1 MSTLCRGTWK
11 VTENPRPLWGRWRQ
25 RQIDHHKLIGMDL
38 LHATL
43 VFFHIL
49 GAAALVGGW
58 LATFKKPSVGLFQF
72 IGAWVQL
79 ITGVL
84 LVGLA
89 SMGDTDVN
97 HIKITVKLVLL
108 IVILV
113 AAWIGRRK
121 VKRGQTVPTGIAHAV
136 GGLALINVGLAV
148 FW

>member
-1 MSTLCRGTWK
+1 
-11 VTENPRPLWGRWRQ
+11 
-25 RQIDHHKLIGMDL
+25 MDFI
-38 LHATL
+38 HSSL
-43 VFFHIL
+43 VFLHIL

-58 LATFKKPSVGLFQF
+58 FATFKSPTVGRFQF

-79 ITGVL
+79 VTGIL

-89 SMGDTDVN
+89 EMGDGHVN
-97 HIKITVKLVLL
+97 NVKIAVKLLIL

-121 VKRGQTVPTGIAHAV
+121 VKNGLPVSAGIAHAV
-136 GGLALINVGLAV
+136 GGLALINVGLAI

>member
-1 MSTLCRGTWK
+1 
-11 VTENPRPLWGRWRQ
+11 
-25 RQIDHHKLIGMDL
+25 MDFFQ
-38 LHATL
+38 TVL

-58 LATFKKPSVGLFQF
+58 LATFSRPTVGIFQLV
-72 IGAWVQL
+72 GAWVQL
-79 ITGVL
+79 VTGIL

-89 SMGDTDVN
+89 EMGDGHVN
-97 HIKITVKLVLL
+97 TIKISIKLALL

-121 VKRGQTVPTGIAHAV
+121 VTHDQPVPVGIAHAV
-136 GGLALINVGLAV
+136 GGLALINVGIAV